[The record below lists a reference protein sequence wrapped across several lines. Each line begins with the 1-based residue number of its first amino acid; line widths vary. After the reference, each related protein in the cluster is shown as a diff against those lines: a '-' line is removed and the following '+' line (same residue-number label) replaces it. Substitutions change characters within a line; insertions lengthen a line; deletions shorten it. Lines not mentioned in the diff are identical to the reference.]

1 MKWLTQEAIMHL
13 PIIIKN
19 IILKTEF
26 KIISN
31 RHTNYPLNAA
41 HKDGDTRAFVPLLTY
56 SLILKS
62 LYHIYHVIVP
72 GAVLPFGRSIS

>member
-1 MKWLTQEAIMHL
+1 MDWFIYDTGLRLERVKVLMK
-13 PIIIKN
+13 K
-19 IILKTEF
+19 KTEVE
-26 KIISN
+26 IISN

-41 HKDGDTRAFVPLLTY
+41 HKDDDTRAFVPLLTY
-56 SLILKS
+56 LLILKP